1 MILTGLVDSDT
12 DEDASNTASHN
23 QMDLSIPDASE
34 SVPPPPVAPAG
45 GHGGAAAPPANEYV
59 PDVRKMARLSGGSR
73 SNLVQAME
81 SADDAIG
88 LGHLRIPSERCGG
101 DSQRARLKR
110 KVAHISRSTAEIFA
124 YCTSRTLSIVDAAEL
139 LSVVTNVSTVI
150 I

>member
-1 MILTGLVDSDT
+1 LVDSDT
-12 DEDASNTASHN
+12 DEDASDTASHN

-34 SVPPPPVAPAG
+34 SAPPPPVAQALRLAG
-45 GHGGAAAPPANEYV
+45 GHGGAAAPPANDYV